1 MSEFIVKIFFKEII
15 TTRASFCTLFT
26 SGVVASVSVLF
37 MLVLNEYFRSYKQ
50 IIKFKHNFN
59 FHFFKGK
66 LT

>member
-1 MSEFIVKIFFKEII
+1 MEMSEFVVNIFFKKVI
-15 TTRASFCTLFT
+15 TISVSFCTLFT
-26 SGVVASVSVLF
+26 SAIARVPF

-50 IIKFKHNFN
+50 IRKFKHDLN